1 MKHMRGLV
9 RLLLCLTI
17 VATGSGMA
25 LAVSDIKFG
34 ISTDGPPVTNT
45 GVLVVDGTKIDSLG
59 GNTTHTIGIQ
69 ATGVIGNVANTGTL
83 TSQTDAYI
91 LGSSSASS
99 YGIQSI
105 GTDGSVFNSGSI
117 NVDAHGVYTQAYG
130 ISAGT
135 SGNIENSGSIT
146 VLAHSGGS
154 HAVGIA
160 AEAQGNIINSGTMS
174 ITADSE
180 LSATAIGIDAGLF
193 GYVLNSGS
201 LSVTA
206 TSTSSANALGLYVS
220 TPEIDNSGSINVSAS
235 SYESAANAHG
245 ILSYSSNSPTITNSG
260 IIAATTNGIE
270 AISYGIL
277 TPYSADITNT
287 GSIEADSYGI
297 VATSAGISVG
307 VDGMGRP
314 RASVEE
320 PSDPGLSSISNEGAI
335 TAQSLGGY
343 VSQAVGIIASETS
356 DIDNSGTITAS
367 ASLVDQEEMSVE
379 ENGSPLSGAIGIMA
393 MDSYGDIT
401 NSGDITASTDIGY
414 GAFAAGIYVIDEY
427 SEEDGEEFSPN
438 EAKLQLAGR
447 QQEPSLRRITNT
459 GSISVDS
466 DYGACILVGN
476 GDWDIY
482 NPGFVYTTNQVR
494 TLYVGQFDMFG
505 PNVSKTQEI
514 NGFDGPSASATL
526 VGPFSAMFR
535 DDPESEEYA
544 APILVAHDGYLDL
557 NDATLIAQAGA
568 NIVWNT
574 PYPVIENDGYVEE
587 DSAFSGLQSANPN
600 ITVSWWDQEETG
612 EDSAVVFEYTPQGS
626 TPAGAMRLANMGA
639 IQNSNLI
646 QQRSFSQIL
655 AQHIKQQEILLADS
669 GQTASDSGFLVAK
682 SGQNLENA
690 VFFRPYMK
698 SINREEEDGLGYRGE
713 LLGMLLGYERMLSPE
728 LTVGLHGGFGL
739 GYLDYEGTGFDANEE
754 TMTIYSLGVH
764 GAYNPGSL
772 HFDGSATLYAANH
785 EYEGLTG
792 GGLEIDEEDDYMS
805 YGAEV
810 EALGG
815 YVFSSGQ
822 WAAMPYL
829 GLGYSWVNAP
839 SHSTDADD
847 PAWDTH
853 YGSVDEHILRSIL
866 GAQVSANWLLGET
879 KVVPTAGLRWEYAL
893 TDNDIAVSQSLLG
906 SPSVTVKD
914 DIARSSLIG
923 DLSIAFSKNAASL
936 ELGAM
941 GQYNEDFTALGGW
954 LTLKY
959 AF

>member
-379 ENGSPLSGAIGIMA
+379 EKISLQKV
-393 MDSYGDIT
+393 
-401 NSGDITASTDIGY
+401 SGD
-414 GAFAAGIYVIDEY
+414 VI
-427 SEEDGEEFSPN
+427 
-438 EAKLQLAGR
+438 K
-447 QQEPSLRRITNT
+447 
-459 GSISVDS
+459 
-466 DYGACILVGN
+466 
-476 GDWDIY
+476 
-482 NPGFVYTTNQVR
+482 
-494 TLYVGQFDMFG
+494 
-505 PNVSKTQEI
+505 K
-514 NGFDGPSASATL
+514 
-526 VGPFSAMFR
+526 
-535 DDPESEEYA
+535 
-544 APILVAHDGYLDL
+544 
-557 NDATLIAQAGA
+557 
-568 NIVWNT
+568 
-574 PYPVIENDGYVEE
+574 
-587 DSAFSGLQSANPN
+587 
-600 ITVSWWDQEETG
+600 
-612 EDSAVVFEYTPQGS
+612 
-626 TPAGAMRLANMGA
+626 
-639 IQNSNLI
+639 
-646 QQRSFSQIL
+646 
-655 AQHIKQQEILLADS
+655 
-669 GQTASDSGFLVAK
+669 
-682 SGQNLENA
+682 
-690 VFFRPYMK
+690 
-698 SINREEEDGLGYRGE
+698 
-713 LLGMLLGYERMLSPE
+713 
-728 LTVGLHGGFGL
+728 
-739 GYLDYEGTGFDANEE
+739 
-754 TMTIYSLGVH
+754 
-764 GAYNPGSL
+764 
-772 HFDGSATLYAANH
+772 
-785 EYEGLTG
+785 
-792 GGLEIDEEDDYMS
+792 
-805 YGAEV
+805 
-810 EALGG
+810 
-815 YVFSSGQ
+815 
-822 WAAMPYL
+822 
-829 GLGYSWVNAP
+829 
-839 SHSTDADD
+839 
-847 PAWDTH
+847 
-853 YGSVDEHILRSIL
+853 
-866 GAQVSANWLLGET
+866 
-879 KVVPTAGLRWEYAL
+879 
-893 TDNDIAVSQSLLG
+893 
-906 SPSVTVKD
+906 
-914 DIARSSLIG
+914 
-923 DLSIAFSKNAASL
+923 
-936 ELGAM
+936 
-941 GQYNEDFTALGGW
+941 
-954 LTLKY
+954 
-959 AF
+959 

>member
-1 MKHMRGLV
+1 
-9 RLLLCLTI
+9 
-17 VATGSGMA
+17 MA